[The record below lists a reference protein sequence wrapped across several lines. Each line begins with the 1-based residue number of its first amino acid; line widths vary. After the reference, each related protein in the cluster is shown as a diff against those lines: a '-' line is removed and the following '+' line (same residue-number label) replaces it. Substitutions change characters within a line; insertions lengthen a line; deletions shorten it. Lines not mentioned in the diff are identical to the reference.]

1 MTDIHQFRKRY
12 AYQREEGIS
21 VNLIKQEIGK
31 LRIPKRREVGRFI
44 FNIFPIL
51 SWLPQYNIKES
62 LIADV
67 ISGITVGVMQI
78 PQGMAY
84 ALLANQHA
92 VYGLYSGFFPV
103 LIYSAL
109 GTSRHLSMGTNG
121 LTSLMLGASVVSLVP
136 DPILNRN
143 NTSHEWD
150 NVYSQRIMYAA
161 AMSFIVGLLLIA
173 FSLFHLGIVTK
184 LFPRP
189 LISGFIF
196 AASVL
201 TMISQLKTLFG
212 VSVRSY
218 SGPLTSVYVVRDV
231 IIQLTSLNAFGK
243 ERTAAT
249 VVLSLICI
257 IFLVGVRII
266 NDKYRRHFPL
276 NIPIPG
282 EIIVVI
288 VGTAV
293 SGRVNLKDKF
303 NIIIIGE
310 VPRGLP
316 SPAVPD
322 LSKISS
328 IFGESV
334 AIAILG
340 YVIAVSLSQTFAEKA
355 EYTIKP
361 NQEMFAIGA
370 SNLFASFFFCIPCFT
385 AMSRTCVQ
393 FESGGKTQLVGF
405 ISALLMLLVLL
416 VIGPVF
422 QYIPNACLAS
432 IVVVAV
438 WKLLLNAR
446 DVKIYWTNQKLD
458 SMLWLATAVS
468 TILLDITLGLIVG
481 ICFALLCVVIRS
493 SYVTLRKLRHI
504 DVTNVYRIDGYYKQ
518 EVENA
523 DVTNDDVTVL
533 QFGAP
538 LNYLNSANLRKGL
551 IKLIGVD
558 PIAEKLR
565 LKERRRNE
573 MDMTETGCVV
583 TQQRRYVILECS
595 GMTSID
601 SVAVA
606 VFQKTLSDYKAIDVI
621 ILIAACP
628 ESVLDTIGDV
638 GGHDVTE
645 VAYLSIGDAIKAAK

>member
-422 QYIPNACLAS
+422 QYIPN
-432 IVVVAV
+432 
-438 WKLLLNAR
+438 
-446 DVKIYWTNQKLD
+446 
-458 SMLWLATAVS
+458 
-468 TILLDITLGLIVG
+468 TLGLIVG

>member
-1 MTDIHQFRKRY
+1 MTDVHQFRKRY

-21 VNLIKQEIGK
+21 VNLIKREIGK

-136 DPILNRN
+136 DPTLGSN
-143 NTSHEWD
+143 NTAHEWD
-150 NVYSQRIMYAA
+150 RVNSQRIMYAA

-201 TMISQLKTLFG
+201 TIISQLKTLFG
-212 VSVRSY
+212 VSVKSY

-231 IIQLTSLNAFGK
+231 IIQLTSLNASGR

-249 VVLSLICI
+249 VVLSLICVL
-257 IFLVGVRII
+257 FLVGIRII
-266 NDKYRRHFPL
+266 NDKYRRHFPF

-293 SGRVNLKDKF
+293 SGAVNLKDKY

-322 LSKISS
+322 LSKVSS

-422 QYIPNACLAS
+422 QYIPN
-432 IVVVAV
+432 IV
-438 WKLLLNAR
+438 
-446 DVKIYWTNQKLD
+446 
-458 SMLWLATAVS
+458 
-468 TILLDITLGLIVG
+468 GLIVG

-493 SYVTLRKLRHI
+493 SYVTLRKLRNI
-504 DVTNVYRIDGYYKQ
+504 DVTNVYRIDDYYK
-518 EVENA
+518 EAIENA
-523 DVTNDDVTVL
+523 NVTNDDVTVL
-533 QFGAP
+533 QFSAP
-538 LNYLNSANLRKGL
+538 LNYLNSANLRRGF

-565 LKERRRNE
+565 LKERRGN
-573 MDMTETGCVV
+573 DVDLTETGCVV

-606 VFQKTLSDYKAIDVI
+606 VFQKTLSDYEAIDVI

-638 GGHDVTE
+638 GGRDVTE
-645 VAYLSIGDAIKAAK
+645 VAYLTISDAIKAVKLRTESGDD